1 LKDFSTI
8 NLQRRDFHI
17 SPSLFASL
25 LPLLQGATLLFEYR
39 LNRLQALDIAG
50 IIVDILAL
58 GQRLL
63 RRVEMVTAYSQIL
76 PRLVFLVCAAEREV
90 CLQLVVRWEVRG
102 MEEFQESSGDGASGL
117 VACECLVD
125 VVSGVCDRLDLCG
138 EPPGTVGRRRR
149 LLL

>member
-1 LKDFSTI
+1 MVRDNVWNESTRLITKLKDFSTI

-25 LPLLQGATLLFEYR
+25 LPLLQGAPLLFEYR

-63 RRVEMVTAYSQIL
+63 RRVEMVAAY
-76 PRLVFLVCAAEREV
+76 
-90 CLQLVVRWEVRG
+90 G
-102 MEEFQESSGDGASGL
+102 
-117 VACECLVD
+117 
-125 VVSGVCDRLDLCG
+125 
-138 EPPGTVGRRRR
+138 
-149 LLL
+149 